1 VFRWRHLKGVLQE
14 QVVSLLVSSFLTDML
29 DLARPCHL
37 CSPVE
42 LLVELLVPLL
52 EVPVLWL
59 EDHSQA

>member
-1 VFRWRHLKGVLQE
+1 MFRWRHLKGVLQE

-37 CSPVE
+37 CS
-42 LLVELLVPLL
+42 LVELLVPLL